1 MMSMRM
7 PLTYPAY
14 PARDAA
20 PDFSAG
26 FRGEFEQLLRWRRD
40 TRHFLADPVD
50 ERVFQ
55 HLIDLSNFAPSVG
68 NSQPWRFVRVDSNAC
83 RNAVA
88 RNFTSANADALGDY
102 TGEQAA
108 DYARLKLA
116 GLQQAPVHLAVFT
129 DENTGQGHGLG
140 CRTMPEMLCY
150 STVTAI
156 HTLWLA
162 ARAYGLGVGWV
173 SILDPVG
180 ICRILDVPISWKLVA
195 YLCIGYPSFQDMTP
209 ELERKG
215 WEHRRTE
222 RRTLLRR

>member
-1 MMSMRM
+1 MRM
-7 PLTYPAY
+7 PLTHS
-14 PARDAA
+14 AREAA
-20 PDFSAG
+20 PDFDAG
-26 FRGEFEQLLRWRRD
+26 FRAEFEQLLLWRRD
-40 TRHFLADPVD
+40 TRHFLTDPVD

-55 HLIDLSNFAPSVG
+55 HLIDLGSFAPSVG
-68 NSQPWRFVRVDSNAC
+68 NSQPWRFVRVDSDAY
-83 RNAVA
+83 RNAVVG
-88 RNFTSANADALGDY
+88 NYTNANADALGDY
-102 TGEQAA
+102 SGEQAA
-108 DYARLKLA
+108 HYALLKLA

-129 DENTGQGHGLG
+129 DENTEQGHRLG
-140 CRTMPEMLCY
+140 RKTMPEMLSY

-162 ARAYGLGVGWV
+162 ARTYGLGVGWV

-222 RRTLLRR
+222 RCTVLRR